1 MTTPRD
7 LIITAL
13 ERAAAAQ
20 PAVEPGDLSLALA
33 AAEAVDLLA
42 AGAVALEGGRLV
54 PDGHPEIT
62 DPLLAEAAATL
73 VRGAPYEAPG
83 DWLWRRGRGLA
94 DAYLTGLAAEGQ
106 VVRERHRNWL
116 VRDTRTVLTD
126 SRARRRAA
134 ARMAADEPV
143 LAALTTTL
151 GLRRGSAADAAPA
164 VSDASAARV
173 LAALDDALAELASE
187 RRRRSR
193 RQADAAAENVRR
205 GY

>member
-7 LIITAL
+7 LIVTAL
-13 ERAAAAQ
+13 ERA
-20 PAVEPGDLSLALA
+20 PEHAVEPGDLSLALA

-42 AGAVALEGGRLV
+42 ARAVALDGDRLV
-54 PDGHPEIT
+54 PGAEPAIS
-62 DPLLAEAAATL
+62 DPLLAGAAAAL
-73 VRGAPYEAPG
+73 VREAPYESPG

-94 DAYLTGLAAEGQ
+94 DVYLTDLAAEGE

-134 ARMAADEPV
+134 DRLAADEPV
-143 LAALTTTL
+143 LAALARTL
-151 GLRRGSAADAAPA
+151 GLREGPAAEAAPE
-164 VSDASAARV
+164 VTDPSAARM
-173 LAALDDALAELASE
+173 LAALDDALAELAAE

>member
-13 ERAAAAQ
+13 ERAADY
-20 PAVEPGDLSLALA
+20 AVEPGDLSLALA

-42 AGAVALEGGRLV
+42 AGAVALDGDRLV
-54 PDGHPEIT
+54 PGGRPGIT
-62 DPLLAEAAATL
+62 DPLLADAAAAL
-73 VRGAPYEAPG
+73 LREAPYEAPG

-94 DAYLTGLAAEGQ
+94 DVYLTGLTAEGE
-106 VVRERHRNWL
+106 VVRERHRSWL
-116 VRDTRTVLTD
+116 VRDTRTTLTD
-126 SRARRRAA
+126 SPARRRAA
-134 ARMAADEPV
+134 DRLAADEPV
-143 LAALTTTL
+143 LAALTRTL
-151 GLRRGSAADAAPA
+151 GLRVDPAAEAAPA
-164 VSDASAARV
+164 VTDPAAARV
-173 LAALDDALAELASE
+173 LAALDDALAELATE

>member
-13 ERAAAAQ
+13 ELAAE

-42 AGAVALEGGRLV
+42 AGAVALDGDRLV
-54 PDGHPEIT
+54 PGGHPEIA
-62 DPLLAEAAATL
+62 DPLLAEAAASL
-73 VRGAPYEAPG
+73 VRTAPYEAPG

-94 DAYLTGLAAEGQ
+94 DVYLTALAAEGQ

-134 ARMAADEPV
+134 DRLAADEPV

-151 GLRRGSAADAAPA
+151 GLRRGPAADAAPG
-164 VSDASAARV
+164 VSDPAATRV
-173 LAALDDALAELASE
+173 LVALDDALAELASE

>member
-13 ERAAAAQ
+13 ERAAER
-20 PAVEPGDLSLALA
+20 AVEPGDLSLALA

-42 AGAVALEGGRLV
+42 AGAVALDGDRLV
-54 PDGHPEIT
+54 PGGHPEIA
-62 DPLLAEAAATL
+62 DPLLEEAAAAL
-73 VRGAPYEAPG
+73 VRRAPYETPG

-94 DAYLTGLAAEGQ
+94 GVYLAALEAGGE
-106 VVRERHRNWL
+106 VVRERHRSWL
-116 VRDTRTVLTD
+116 VRDTRTVLGH
-126 SRARRRAA
+126 SPARRRAA
-134 ARMAADEPV
+134 DRMAADEPV
-143 LAALTTTL
+143 LAALTGAL
-151 GLRRGSAADAAPA
+151 GLRGGPAADAAPGVTDHA
-164 VSDASAARV
+164 KARV
-173 LAALDDALAELASE
+173 LAALDGALAELTAE